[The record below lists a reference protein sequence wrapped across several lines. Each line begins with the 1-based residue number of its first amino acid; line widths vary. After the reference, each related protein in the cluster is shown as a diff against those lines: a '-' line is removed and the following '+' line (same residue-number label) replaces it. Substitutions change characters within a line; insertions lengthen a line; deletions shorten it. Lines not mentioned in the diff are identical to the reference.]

1 MANITYNYGGST
13 FNVITDSVLN
23 ATPTPLMTISTN
35 PMKDFDG
42 NVLSYKSTI
51 SLDGLIFGNNTSGCL
66 KSYSGI
72 INFFSDTNKQGKS
85 FQVYCDA
92 ALILEFSGTYFNSAN
107 AEKSNNN
114 WVTTIPYSLSLESIY
129 SNDVSNGLI
138 ESFDESWTVEP
149 LDEVAYYNSTTNSRI
164 YEFNN
169 SSVSIAQ
176 PPSLTQMNIL
186 STGYNITNFLQYR
199 ISHKISAVGHT
210 LDTGSSRS
218 QAYAQAAKW
227 VLNKANSVYTSS
239 SSPSGIGIYNAAT
252 SEGLRL
258 YNHMRTIDS
267 TISAGTYSLSDTWL
281 ALGTGVKYT
290 EDFTWEIS
298 TDDKTIKTVT
308 VQGTIKGLEE
318 ASAGFSVFPD
328 VAMTG
333 NISGLFK
340 KNFGNQTSSNN
351 KYFNALGS
359 YVSGVKPFL
368 YQRASQALSS
378 VPNPSAP
385 AGRSLPVQWI
395 GTTPSP
401 LNITP
406 ISYSETL
413 NPIAGTVSY
422 NVSYNNKPGAWLSGV
437 LSSVITVTDN
447 MASDQIADVFVL
459 GRPLGPILEKV
470 GNSKSERRVNV
481 EIVYPAPTGYNQAH
495 PQSPDCVINK
505 NRAEFKQLTQ
515 LIESFKPVAPVAFAT
530 LTPTSSYGISNT
542 GVVFITSNNQVWSPM
557 EGRFSWDISWV
568 YSTGCA

>member
-72 INFFSDTNKQGKS
+72 IDFFSDTNKQGKS

-114 WVTTIPYSLSLESIY
+114 WVTTIPYNLSLESIY
-129 SNDVSNGLI
+129 SKDVSNGLI

-169 SSVSIAQ
+169 GSVSTSQ

-239 SSPSGIGIYNAAT
+239 SSPSGIGIYNASS

-308 VQGTIKGLEE
+308 LQGTIKGLEE

-340 KNFGNQTSSNN
+340 KNFSNQTSSNN

-385 AGRSLPVQWI
+385 AGRTLPVQWI
-395 GTTPSP
+395 GTTPNP

-406 ISYSETL
+406 VSYSETL

-437 LSSVITVTDN
+437 LSSVVTVTDN
-447 MASDQIADVFVL
+447 IASDQIAEAFIL
-459 GRPLGPILEKV
+459 GRPLGPKLEKV
-470 GNSKSERRVNV
+470 GSSKSERRVNV

-505 NRAEFKQLTQ
+505 NRAEFRQLAQ
-515 LIESFKPVAPVAFAT
+515 LIESFKPIAPVAFAT
-530 LTPTSSYGISNT
+530 LAPTSSYGISNT
-542 GVVFITSNNQVWSPM
+542 GIVFTTSNNQVWNPM